1 MHGAIRS
8 APRGGTRR
16 PRPPGAS
23 SNSDRETAG
32 YPMKANT
39 KMKTRVVKQ
48 PAPVAPAKTQDT
60 GEAISMD
67 EVWIEGGRKL
77 RGQVPVSGSKNAT
90 LPVLTAT
97 LLAPGIYRFT
107 NVPALKDVSTM
118 LELLALFGVKS
129 KRDDGHALYVDSTNA
144 HNAEAPYELVKT
156 MRASIY
162 VLGPLL
168 ARFGEAR
175 VSLPGGC
182 AWGPRPVDLHI
193 KGMQRLGAEVEIEHG
208 YIVARCK
215 KLTGAYLPFEISSV
229 GATGNLLMAAA
240 TAEGETIIDN
250 AACEPEI
257 EALAEFLT
265 SMGIKI
271 DGIGTTRLTI
281 TGTPRPHPADAAMI
295 PDRIEAGSFL
305 AAAALTA
312 GGVEVTSVEP
322 RHLDAVVEKLEE
334 AGAEVTVHER
344 SIHVRAPERL
354 NPLRVTTSPFPG
366 FPTDMQAQ
374 VMALLSVAR
383 GTSTITDTIYADR
396 FTHVAEL
403 QRLGADI
410 RVDGNTATIHGV
422 PSLSGARVMATDL
435 RASAALIL
443 AGLVANSETRVSR
456 IYHLDRGYE
465 KIEEKLQA
473 VGAAIRRVRA

>member
-1 MHGAIRS
+1 
-8 APRGGTRR
+8 
-16 PRPPGAS
+16 
-23 SNSDRETAG
+23 
-32 YPMKANT
+32 MKANT
-39 KMKTRVVKQ
+39 KTKARVIKQ

-129 KRDDGHALYVDSTNA
+129 KRDDGHALFVDSTNA

-193 KGMQRLGAEVEIEHG
+193 KGMQQLGAEVEIEHG
-208 YIVARCK
+208 YIVARCE

-240 TAEGETIIDN
+240 TAEGETVIDN

-265 SMGIKI
+265 SMGIQI
-271 DGIGTTRLTI
+271 GGIGTTRLTI

-295 PDRIEAGSFL
+295 PDRIEAGTFL
-305 AAAALTA
+305 AAAAIT
-312 GGVEVTSVEP
+312 GGDVEVTSVEP
-322 RHLDAVVEKLEE
+322 RHLDAVVGKLEE
-334 AGAEVTVHER
+334 AGAEVTVRER

-374 VMALLSVAR
+374 FMALLSVAR
-383 GTSTITDTIYADR
+383 GTSTITDTIYTDR

-410 RVDGNTATIHGV
+410 RVDGNTATIQGV
-422 PSLSGARVMATDL
+422 SSLSGAPVMATDL

-443 AGLVANSETRVSR
+443 AGLVATGETKVSR

-465 KIEEKLQA
+465 RIEEKLQGL
-473 VGAAIRRVRA
+473 GAAIRRVRA